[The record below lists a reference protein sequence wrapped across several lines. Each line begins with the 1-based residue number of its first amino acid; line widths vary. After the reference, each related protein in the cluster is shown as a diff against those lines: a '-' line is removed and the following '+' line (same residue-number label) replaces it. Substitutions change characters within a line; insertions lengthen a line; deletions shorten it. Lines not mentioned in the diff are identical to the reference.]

1 MPTKKSALQ
10 ISESSRSVLNFGKLN
25 MSQELFSTM
34 RVVALPTKTNF
45 RGINLREVA
54 LFQGEAGWGDFSPF
68 LEYQPSECVPWLQSA
83 IEAAT
88 KQWPELKRSKV
99 KVNGTIPALNDP
111 NEIEQIVETFP
122 GVNTF
127 KVKVGDN
134 LSEDIARLAKVRA
147 LRPNAKLRID
157 VNGSWNVATAVTS
170 LLAIYENIGAIEY
183 VEQPCQSVEELREL
197 KAKLKVNIPIAGDEV
212 LRKSADPFKVDLS
225 GAVDILAL
233 KVQPLGGIARA
244 QKLAQHHNL
253 PIVVSSAL
261 ESAVGI
267 SHGLALAA
275 SFNEMNF
282 DCGVATGSLL
292 SANVGDLPIVNG
304 EIEVKRIEPN
314 FEGLEVSPERYK
326 WWQDRLMKTWE
337 LIA

>member
-1 MPTKKSALQ
+1 
-10 ISESSRSVLNFGKLN
+10 
-25 MSQELFSTM
+25 MSLELFSTM
-34 RVVALPTKTNF
+34 RVVALATKTNF
-45 RGINLREVA
+45 RGINTREVA
-54 LFQGEAGWGDFSPF
+54 LFKGESGWGEFSPF
-68 LEYQPSECVPWLQSA
+68 VEYQPSECVPWLLSA

-88 KQWPELKRSKV
+88 KPWPELHRSKV
-99 KVNGTIPALNDP
+99 KVNGTIPALNAPSDL
-111 NEIEQIVETFP
+111 ERIIETFP

-127 KVKVGDN
+127 KVKVGEN
-134 LSEDIARLAKVRA
+134 LSEDIARLAKVKS

-157 VNGSWNVATAVTS
+157 VNGSWSVATAITN
-170 LLAIYENIGAIEY
+170 LRAIYENIGAIEY

-225 GAVDILAL
+225 DAIDILAL

-244 QKLAQHHNL
+244 HKLAQHHKL

-275 SFNEMNF
+275 SFGEINF
-282 DCGVATGSLL
+282 DCGLATGSLL
-292 SANVGDLPIVNG
+292 SVNVGSLPIVNG

-314 FEGLEVSPERYK
+314 FDGLEVSPDRYK